1 MRVVRFGVGIIA
13 VAAGLAAAP
22 GVAQA
27 GVPLVQIDQG
37 RVGVALSHQ
46 ETVAIADGPLPAVV
60 SMFVP
65 MSRMGAGLEPDTT
78 IYKDDKGGVHAS
90 LRQVMMEAADHP
102 DGTVTLFVNLPGT
115 KGGRVLDVYQN
126 WN

>member
-46 ETVAIADGPLPAVV
+46 ETAAIADGPLPAVV
-60 SMFVP
+60 SLFVP

-102 DGTVTLFVNLPGT
+102 DGTVTLFLNLPGT
-115 KGGRVLDVYQN
+115 KGGRVLDVYQS

>member
-1 MRVVRFGVGIIA
+1 MRVVRYGVGIMA
-13 VAAGLAAAP
+13 VAAGLAAGA
-22 GVAQA
+22 GAAQA
-27 GVPLVQIDQG
+27 AVPVIQIDQG

-46 ETVAIADGPLPAVV
+46 ETAAIADGPLPAVI

-65 MSRMGAGLEPDTT
+65 LSRMGAGLQPDTT

-90 LRQVMMEAADHP
+90 LRQVMSEAADHP
-102 DGTVTLFVNLPGT
+102 DGSVTLFVNVPS

-126 WN
+126 WG

>member
-13 VAAGLAAAP
+13 VTAGLAAAS

-27 GVPLVQIDQG
+27 GVPVVQPDQG

-46 ETVAIADGPLPAVV
+46 ETVAIADGPLPAVI

-65 MSRMGAGLEPDTT
+65 LSRMGAGLQPDTT